1 MLPLDLFHHL
11 RSSFPKVEYHSILAS
26 LIEAC
31 PINPPDPIN
40 PLRLPRG
47 IDTTQ
52 GGSNEVPPPPP
63 NQAQRFP
70 FPPPPNEATQ
80 PSLVDEV
87 IETPAATRRPQ
98 GFAAFHT
105 AGSYSVSTLGNSD
118 MSPEDQPRIATRHS
132 VASGQDNGDPD
143 SDDELTRNEVMR
155 TLTKSILTK
164 FESVSRVQLWRIWN

>member
-1 MLPLDLFHHL
+1 MSNQKKNNEYKVRWISAVQSAMLPLDLFHHL

-143 SDDELTRNEVMR
+143 SDDELTEDKN
-155 TLTKSILTK
+155 
-164 FESVSRVQLWRIWN
+164 